1 LGSFSSSLISMNDAS
16 TTQPIV
22 GWHVPAEHPDDPLV
36 YFVSGTGDAA
46 ENARSN
52 VARSALGKS
61 ETAM

>member
-1 LGSFSSSLISMNDAS
+1 
-16 TTQPIV
+16 
-22 GWHVPAEHPDDPLV
+22 VPAEHPDDSLV